1 MRWASSD
8 NPISSS
14 TSSTFCLALAPK
26 PKPRLANTPGFLQ
39 LATSRLRRTV
49 NSLNTLGIW
58 NFRPR
63 PARAILCSSQLV
75 MSVSCRKTRPEV
87 DLVLP
92 VIRSIKVVLPAPLAP
107 SSTRSS
113 PSSITIETWLTA
125 LKPSKSTLRPSMVSA
140 VCAIALLRQLRRRV
154 AHAQRA
160 RGSVRRSRYDAVDE
174 IMREAAKATRQ
185 IEHDEDE
192 DQADHGL
199 PGFGKAFGLAHRRRD
214 HVNEDG
220 ADAGA
225 EDRRAPADRGPHHH
239 GDGEGQIHERRR
251 GELRDDHIEHAGE
264 ARDGGRYAEE
274 EGLIGR
280 HVEAEIARPVL
291 IVSDGLQ
298 DDAGPGVDQQ
308 PRADQHQAERDR

>member
-1 MRWASSD
+1 MRWASSVS
-8 NPISSS
+8 PISSN
-14 TSSTFCLALAPK
+14 TSSTFCLALVPK

-58 NFRPR
+58 NFRPS

-92 VIRSIKVVLPAPLAP
+92 VIRSISVVLPAPLAP

-113 PSSITIETWLTA
+113 PSSITIETPLTA
-125 LKPSKSTLRPSMVSA
+125 LKPSKSTLKPSMVSA
-140 VCAIALLRQLRRRV
+140 ACAIALLRQLRRGV
-154 AHAQRA
+154 ADAQLA
-160 RGSVRRSRYDAVDE
+160 RGRVRLACHDTVDE
-174 IMREAAKATRQ
+174 IMRQPAKAARQ
-185 IEHDEDE
+185 IEHDQHE

-199 PGFGKAFGLAHRRRD
+199 PGLGETFGLAHGRRD
-214 HVNEDG
+214 HVDENG

-225 EDRRAPADRGPHHH
+225 EDRGSPADRRPHHH
-239 GDGEGQIHERRR
+239 GDGEGQVHEGRR
-251 GELRDDHIEHAGE
+251 GKLRHGHIEHAGE
-264 ARDGGRYAEE
+264 ARDGRRDAEE

-280 HVEAEIARPVL
+280 HVEAEIARAVL
-291 IVSDGLQ
+291 IVAHGLQ
-298 DDAGPGVDQQ
+298 DDARASVD
-308 PRADQHQAERDR
+308 

>member
-1 MRWASSD
+1 MRPASSVR
-8 NPISSS
+8 PISSS

-26 PKPRLANTPGFLQ
+26 PNPRLANTPGFLT

-58 NFRPR
+58 NFRPS

-92 VIRSIKVVLPAPLAP
+92 VIRSISVVLPAPLAP
-107 SSTRSS
+107 SRTRSS

-140 VCAIALLRQLRRRV
+140 ACAIALLRQLRRRV
-154 AHAQRA
+154 AHAQHG
-160 RGSVRRSRYDAVDE
+160 RGLFRLPRHEAVDQ
-174 IMREAAKATRQ
+174 IMREAAKAARQ
-185 IEHDEDE
+185 IEHDQHE
-192 DQADHGL
+192 DQADHGF
-199 PGFGKAFGLAHRRRD
+199 PGLGEAFGLAHRRRD
-214 HVNEDG
+214 DIDEDG

-225 EDRRAPADRGPHHH
+225 EDRRATADRGPHHH
-239 GDGEGQIHERRR
+239 GDGEGQVHEGWR
-251 GELRDDHIEHAGE
+251 GKLRHDHIEHAGK
-264 ARDGGRYAEE
+264 ACDGRRDREE

-280 HVEAEIARPVL
+280 HIEAEIARPVL
-291 IVSDGLQ
+291 TIPHGLQ
-298 DDAGPGVDQQ
+298 DEAGPGATESRSA
-308 PRADQHQAERDR
+308 PHRE